1 MGPWEEVGE
10 LCVRVEGIFHCKYRL
25 CRMGLK
31 YAYLPALVGTFF
43 QILNSPKYFGP
54 YTQMVYYKGVK
65 NIL

>member
-43 QILNSPKYFGP
+43 LNFEFTKIFWAIHPDG
-54 YTQMVYYKGVK
+54 
-65 NIL
+65 LL